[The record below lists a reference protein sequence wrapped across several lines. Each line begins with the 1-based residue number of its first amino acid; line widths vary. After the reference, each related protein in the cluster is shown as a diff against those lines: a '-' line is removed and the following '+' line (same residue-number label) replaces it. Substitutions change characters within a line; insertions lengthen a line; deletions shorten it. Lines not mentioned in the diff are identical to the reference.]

1 MLGGETQNT
10 HLLVTAVPKCKEE
23 GPASRVPTGALGL
36 CDSNP
41 PPEPCS
47 RALHQFGGPQ
57 TNATQVSGSPGGM

>member
-10 HLLVTAVPKCKEE
+10 HLLVTAVPECMEA
-23 GPASRVPTGALGL
+23 GPHRSSGLDCVLL
-36 CDSNP
+36 CDNNP

-47 RALHQFGGPQ
+47 RAFHQFGGPQ